1 MIIVHLTKELIDLS
15 GGDDEVH
22 DALVSQ
28 VFTRFAEVIGVSDAT
43 GYDWINPNPVVIGPQ
58 TVRRVSQN
66 TE

>member
-1 MIIVHLTKELIDLS
+1 MS
-15 GGDDEVH
+15 GGDDAVY